1 MFIKKGTLIMQ
12 DRKMNF
18 PAGTFG
24 SPFSGVAFSVGAIES
39 VGVTHIGCKI
49 SGADDLEKC
58 I

>member
-1 MFIKKGTLIMQ
+1 MSRLENSFS
-12 DRKMNF
+12 D
-18 PAGTFG
+18 
-24 SPFSGVAFSVGAIES
+24 SPRFSGIVFSVGAIES